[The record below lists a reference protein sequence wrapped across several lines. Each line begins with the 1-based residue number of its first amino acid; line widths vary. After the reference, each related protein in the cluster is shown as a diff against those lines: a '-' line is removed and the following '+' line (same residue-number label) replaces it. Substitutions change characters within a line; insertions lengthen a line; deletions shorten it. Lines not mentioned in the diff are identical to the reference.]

1 MPEATIGGVIQV
13 DAGSKLF
20 SPRIGPLSE
29 PAARIAN
36 FDWVRY
42 IPDFTFVEIFPAIH
56 AAAQS
61 VGETVVVTTALQVH
75 G

>member
-42 IPDFTFVEIFPAIH
+42 IPDFTGSPGLLWH
-56 AAAQS
+56 A
-61 VGETVVVTTALQVH
+61 VTLGLARR
-75 G
+75 